1 MSKSRKVLCA
11 LLAVMMV
18 FSVFSISAF
27 AANELWEAED
37 ATWTQEWSLGN
48 PTPTDVANQYTVDI
62 ILSTNYN
69 VGPVS
74 FKLTGVTSIDAV
86 AVGAGY
92 YSGAQTD
99 KVNTGANLGLVF
111 MFPLTPP
118 GTTVGAKSCDS
129 AVIATVTYTTSAA
142 NGAVT
147 IANDPKNADN
157 PNGTLTAT
165 RCTTGKINDSQFVA
179 GQKVTVNNP
188 GGGGNSDIAVKPGV
202 TGVVID
208 TNKKFGS
215 TDYAG
220 VIMGIPAKGN
230 GATNLTSG
238 DYYKDFVTATNGG
251 YIKVVKSIYSGR
263 AALWGTGTKIEV
275 YNSNDTLAKTYI
287 IVLFG
292 DINGDSVI
300 TNIDIGNAL
309 EESATP
315 KRVGADKMAANCFAP
330 SRGSAAA
337 IASGL
342 YEVNNSDI
350 GLILEQSAN
359 YNAIDFANIAAKHAQ
374 YNTYY
379 Q

>member
-48 PTPTDVANQYTVDI
+48 PTPTNVANQYTVDI

-111 MFPLTPP
+111 MFPLTPT

-157 PNGTLTAT
+157 PNGTLVAT
-165 RCTTGKINDSQFVA
+165 RCTAGTVDDSQFVA

-188 GGGGNSDIAVKPGV
+188 GGEVELQVKAGSSVIINSTYTLGGQYD
-202 TGVVID
+202 GVVYGFSEISGAGNQMANTSYITNNLKASD
-208 TNKKFGS
+208 GSALDITPSKGTRYGSGSVISVGGKKYAVIVFGDANGDGRINTQDVGTTNKYYKGTETPTALLQLAS
-215 TDYAG
+215 QTKVTTVVNQLKLINTQDLGEVNKHYK
-220 VIMGIPAKGN
+220 GIADVNQVGM
-230 GATNLTSG
+230 AEALTS
-238 DYYKDFVTATNGG
+238 
-251 YIKVVKSIYSGR
+251 KVVDAY
-263 AALWGTGTKIEV
+263 L
-275 YNSNDTLAKTYI
+275 
-287 IVLFG
+287 
-292 DINGDSVI
+292 
-300 TNIDIGNAL
+300 
-309 EESATP
+309 
-315 KRVGADKMAANCFAP
+315 
-330 SRGSAAA
+330 
-337 IASGL
+337 
-342 YEVNNSDI
+342 
-350 GLILEQSAN
+350 
-359 YNAIDFANIAAKHAQ
+359 
-374 YNTYY
+374 
-379 Q
+379 